1 MLLLIFSA
9 FIYIFFSYN
18 SFNLPAKIHLP
29 SSSNSQVISAHTDSK
44 SRKKGKQ
51 MLCNYANCSWIYMH
65 TWQRQFPPS
74 TCTRIEQTSPHCLQG
89 MWASRS
95 GHQLARPAAGDIN
108 ATLVFYLCELKGTS
122 IPQCCRCRCR
132 CWLLAVR
139 VHRAMRWLIKQ
150 TKLISENAWKRNAM
164 QICKCWC
171 LIWISNRRVG
181 QIH

>member
-1 MLLLIFSA
+1 MQLCKLFLNIYVCLAKAVTPFSLHTNWA
-9 FIYIFFSYN
+9 N
-18 SFNLPAKIHLP
+18 P
-29 SSSNSQVISAHTDSK
+29 SSLSAGYRASFSK
-44 SRKKGKQ
+44 
-51 MLCNYANCSWIYMH
+51 W
-65 TWQRQFPPS
+65 PPN
-74 TCTRIEQTSPHCLQG
+74 
-89 MWASRS
+89 

-108 ATLVFYLCELKGTS
+108 ATLVFYLCELKDTS

-171 LIWISNRRVG
+171 LIWISNRRAG
-181 QIH
+181 QIHYSTCCTRQ